1 MQERDPRLAPL
12 CGREDN
18 RIAIFSTCPVEIL
31 LAAGLVPADV
41 NNLFVTSPDPLQLL
55 EDADGMG
62 MPAGICAWTRALVGT
77 TVRHRFRRVL
87 VVTRGDCAN
96 NAIVGRLLLP
106 EDVEVIPFDYPADGP
121 RRSARLR
128 RELARLMQ
136 RLGVDAAVAEATFRG
151 LRDIRELLAAID
163 RAGAEGRL
171 PASVVRACL
180 LDSTDF
186 GGDPD
191 AFRLR
196 LARTLSEA
204 TPGCGGAGLLP
215 ANGPGAGDRGR
226 PRVAVFGVPSILRGL
241 AECIESLAAHV
252 VLWETESDF
261 AMIPPAGTLEK
272 QYLAYAYPYGIQRR
286 VARFLELARA
296 RRVDGILV
304 YSQAFCQH
312 NLELVWARKVFS
324 DWPMLVVE
332 GDLPGEISA
341 RERTRMEAFVEV
353 LS

>member
-1 MQERDPRLAPL
+1 
-12 CGREDN
+12 
-18 RIAIFSTCPVEIL
+18 
-31 LAAGLVPADV
+31 
-41 NNLFVTSPDPLQLL
+41 
-55 EDADGMG
+55 
-62 MPAGICAWTRALVGT
+62 
-77 TVRHRFRRVL
+77 VRHRFRRVL

-136 RLGVDAAVAEATFRG
+136 RLGVDAAVATATFDA

-191 AFRLR
+191 SFRLR
-196 LARTLSEA
+196 LARTLAEA
-204 TPGCGGAGLLP
+204 SAGSGGAGLLP
-215 ANGPGAGDRGR
+215 AKGPGAGDRGRPQVAMPGQGPGGGDRGRPQVAMPGQGPGAGDRGR

-241 AECIESLAAHV
+241 AECLESLAAHV

-261 AMIPPAGTLEK
+261 AMIPPAGSLEK
-272 QYLAYAYPYGIQRR
+272 QYLAFAYPYGIQRR

-324 DWPMLVVE
+324 DWPTLVVE
-332 GDLPGEISA
+332 GDLPGEVSA